1 MELSSPELIRALVG
15 SYRKAA
21 QAKPRYVPHSA
32 AGPASRG
39 RKVRCKSGQCGECV
53 RCLENAR
60 WERIFAEKFADP
72 DYYTS
77 RITHTAS
84 ALASF

>member
-1 MELSSPELIRALVG
+1 MELSNPELIRALVG
-15 SYRKAA
+15 AYRKAA
-21 QAKPRYVPHSA
+21 QAKPRHGPHSA
-32 AGPASRG
+32 AGLASKG

-53 RCLENAR
+53 RCQENAR
-60 WERIFAEKFADP
+60 WERIFAEKFADSH
-72 DYYTS
+72 DYTS